1 MYNVYMQKLVFTDTK
16 IIVNFNENKIN
27 HYSYSYNMCKR
38 INILY
43 INLWIEFQYIV
54 ALES

>member
-16 IIVNFNENKIN
+16 ITVNFNENKIN
-27 HYSYSYNMCKR
+27 HYSCEYNMCKR

>member
-1 MYNVYMQKLVFTDTK
+1 MYSVYMQKLVFTGTK